1 MYAPERH
8 QAILEQART
17 NGRVDVRELA
27 ELLEVTPETIR
38 RDLTSLER
46 RGLVR
51 RAHGGAIPVERI
63 TITRAV
69 SDRNEI
75 LADEKMAI
83 ATAALEELPDGG
95 SIIIDAGTTTI
106 KLAELL
112 PLDRQLTVVTH
123 SIAVA
128 IALADRENI
137 ELHVLGGTVR
147 SSSRAAVGTWTHQMV
162 SMVSVD
168 VAFLSVNGITPEP
181 FESRPNADH
190 ELAAYVM
197 TRMRQTHDPWHVLT
211 GYTADIRGEIL
222 LQAFT
227 YAQIGSPSALLITIL
242 GAVRHGRGWEG
253 QMKAIREAFSR
264 GKKTRFLPTF
274 RWEEHWATP
283 VSSLRERLAA

>member
-8 QAILEQART
+8 QAILEQARS

-168 VAFLSVNGITPEP
+168 VAFLSVNGITPERGLTTHNIA
-181 FESRPNADH
+181 EAAVKSAMIKAARRSIVLADH
-190 ELAAYVM
+190 SKFGREEFGRIAPLAAIDTIITDAAVNRDLI
-197 TRMRQTHDPWHVLT
+197 TEVEAAGPDVVLA
-211 GYTADIRGEIL
+211 G
-222 LQAFT
+222 Q
-227 YAQIGSPSALLITIL
+227 PSA
-242 GAVRHGRGWEG
+242 AKV
-253 QMKAIREAFSR
+253 A
-264 GKKTRFLPTF
+264 P
-274 RWEEHWATP
+274 
-283 VSSLRERLAA
+283 